1 MATSIPTIPAPL
13 YGKTALVTGGSRGI
27 GRAIAVHLTR
37 LGVSAVALTYASNK
51 TSADSTLTA
60 IREIN
65 PDVKAIAIHADIL
78 SPAFAP
84 DLISATLSELDTTTL
99 NILVNNAALADPAAN
114 QPISSATH
122 EKFQQLMTGNAW
134 APTQLTLQALPHLPR
149 GGRVINISS
158 TASRQPN
165 QEIATMYGA
174 SKAAF
179 DSFTRSL
186 AFNYSAEKGITINSV
201 CVGPTMTDVMRAI
214 QAAGMTWMEDLKNAA
229 TAEKRLAEPED
240 IACVVGWL
248 ASDEARWV
256 NGNHVPANGGSMLE
270 LQG

>member
-1 MATSIPTIPAPL
+1 MISSTSCSPFFSPNQTRNLTVFCVMNTMATSIPTIPAPL

-201 CVGPTMTDVMRAI
+201 CVGPTVSYFTPFAFPHSTRFPRRVS
-214 QAAGMTWMEDLKNAA
+214 TSVE
-229 TAEKRLAEPED
+229 
-240 IACVVGWL
+240 
-248 ASDEARWV
+248 
-256 NGNHVPANGGSMLE
+256 SMCLSS
-270 LQG
+270 LC